1 MSWGREEGRNE
12 ERGSSGGRGGVEPG
26 KGESGKEAGRL
37 SPAACRAAG
46 PREGAKGKVSTAG
59 ARVSAGG
66 SREPGER
73 GDPPEAIGV
82 VQTGE
87 LEGASP
93 AYRQDSFALSVP
105 EGLAQTSDLAGLC
118 GRGCGASEQCLSAP
132 TSENQKST
140 PPATWKWGGGSWCPA
155 PRRVG
160 VGGRIEVVRELREEG
175 RLCLV
180 WFSYQSER
188 KGSKIRN

>member
-1 MSWGREEGRNE
+1 MVELGKGGGK
-12 ERGSSGGRGGVEPG
+12 ERGEGSSGGRGGVEPG
-26 KGESGKEAGRL
+26 QGESGKEAGWL

-46 PREGAKGKVSTAG
+46 PREGAKGKVST
-59 ARVSAGG
+59 AGG

-105 EGLAQTSDLAGLC
+105 EGLAQTSDRAGLC

-155 PRRVG
+155 P
-160 VGGRIEVVRELREEG
+160 GGWG
-175 RLCLV
+175 
-180 WFSYQSER
+180 WGAGER
-188 KGSKIRN
+188 W